1 MKTSAEQQEEW
12 KQYAEQTESQNME
25 IKYYSES
32 NPGNGEWGVVGTFLN
47 FPIREE
53 NVSDD
58 DCYMWSWSVKI
69 LNEWV
74 EVNTFNTGKVFYS
87 EEAIERIVK
96 YLTRSLISERQ
107 SKVELLNLIKQRWEY
122 DNDKVPDTAA
132 GQ

>member
-1 MKTSAEQQEEW
+1 
-12 KQYAEQTESQNME
+12 ME

-32 NPGNGEWGVVGTFLN
+32 NPGDGEWGVVGTFLN

-58 DCYMWSWSVKI
+58 DCCMWSWSVKI

-96 YLTRSLISERQ
+96 YLTRSLISERK
-107 SKVELLNLIKQRWEY
+107 SKVELLNLIKQRWEH

-132 GQ
+132 D

>member
-12 KQYAEQTESQNME
+12 NQYAEQTESQNME
-25 IKYYSES
+25 IKYYSEH
-32 NPGNGEWGVVGTFLN
+32 NPGDGEWGVVGTFLN

-74 EVNTFNTGKVFYS
+74 EVNTFNNGKVFYP

-96 YLTRSLISERQ
+96 HLTKSLINERQ

-122 DNDKVPDTAA
+122 ENDKVPDTAA
-132 GQ
+132 DQ